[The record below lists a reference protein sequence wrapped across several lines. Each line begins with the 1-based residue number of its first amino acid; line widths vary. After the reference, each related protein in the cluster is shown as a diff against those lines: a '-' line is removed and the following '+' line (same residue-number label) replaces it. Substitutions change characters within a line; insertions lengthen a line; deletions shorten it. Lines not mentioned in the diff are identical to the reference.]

1 MRGFIQIRRVVS
13 AMPALLAGN
22 KTLKHDY
29 NAEFN
34 EVTSEVSMILIIFY
48 DIDVIIEGGW

>member
-1 MRGFIQIRRVVS
+1 
-13 AMPALLAGN
+13 MPALLAGN
-22 KTLKHDY
+22 KTLKHDH

-34 EVTSEVSMILIIFY
+34 EVTNEVSMILIIFY